1 MTRHK
6 VLLVLHADGFI
17 EAYADRDHVDVRTVV
32 MPHVPGGEILAEE
45 YMELT
50 LPRVYRDIFFPLN
63 RRAVD
68 NVRKLA
74 PSQIVQQ
81 QLDREFL
88 STLTDL
94 RAEVDKEH
102 ERSGYDW
109 GLAFDE

>member
-6 VLLVLHADGFI
+6 VLIVLHADGFI

-32 MPHVPGGEILAEE
+32 MPQSSDETLAEE
-45 YMELT
+45 YLELT
-50 LPRVYRDIFFPLN
+50 LPTVYRDVYFPLN

-94 RAEVDKEH
+94 RNDADKEH

-109 GLAFDE
+109 VLAFDE